1 MGLAEQVRRKLR
13 ITYSDPDTD
22 ERVDDIM
29 EQADADLRGL
39 LGIDDDGFSFA
50 QPGTEQ
56 VLFLAYCFYE
66 WNDALDDFG
75 ANYATKIAQC
85 RDRWLVKQYVEEEQ
99 AASQL

>member
-1 MGLAEQVRRKLR
+1 MSLAEQVRRKLR

-39 LGIDDDGFSFA
+39 LGIDDADFSFE

>member
-56 VLFLAYCFYE
+56 VLV
-66 WNDALDDFG
+66 DVVTG
-75 ANYATKIAQC
+75 PVG
-85 RDRWLVKQYVEEEQ
+85 RDRRCAVPFER
-99 AASQL
+99 AP

>member
-1 MGLAEQVRRKLR
+1 MSLAERVRRKLR

-39 LGIDDDGFSFA
+39 LGIDDDFSFE